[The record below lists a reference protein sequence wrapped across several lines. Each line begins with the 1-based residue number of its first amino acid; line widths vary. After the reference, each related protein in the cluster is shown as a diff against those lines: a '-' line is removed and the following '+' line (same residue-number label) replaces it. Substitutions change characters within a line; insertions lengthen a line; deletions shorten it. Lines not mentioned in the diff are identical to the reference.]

1 MPRTTKRQKR
11 NNDNNPPR
19 SELGPPIFAIDGNA
33 KGRAVRKCRTQQR
46 KSPFEDSAIAI
57 SDDESDSEAEVID
70 DVIPVAPLKK
80 RRRSPSPVGRSLP
93 SDDEAVGMSDSSHS
107 DAEEAPSPTGLTVH
121 LTINIPPGHRGPITL
136 NLDPKTFAATP
147 CVPSKPDKLTQTTLA
162 RLNARSVPKKK
173 KLAGFL
179 DLPAELRNDIYRLA
193 FVTERPTIN
202 FALPDNLSRTA
213 ALLRTCRQVYEEGR
227 SILYA
232 ENAFAIERRTQRYG
246 SFWEHE
252 WRELGYLNVRKFM
265 KAIGPTNTAL
275 IRKVSFM
282 LEDAV
287 PCLNP
292 SMKTN
297 EERRFVHDADL
308 ISVLRHL
315 GDHAQL
321 QTLELHFHGR
331 RRVDRTDDRFLD
343 YMKRLKADTVTFVDW
358 PPGSKYPRGSKQ
370 EDSVRSSLLVNC
382 TRKTK
387 KFDV

>member
-11 NNDNNPPR
+11 NNDSNHPR

-57 SDDESDSEAEVID
+57 SDDESDSEAEVVD

-80 RRRSPSPVGRSLP
+80 RRRSPSPVGRLLP
-93 SDDEAVGMSDSSHS
+93 SDDDAVGMSDSSHS
-107 DAEEAPSPTGLTVH
+107 DAEEVPSPTGITVH
-121 LTINIPPGHRGPITL
+121 LTVNIPPGHRGPITL

-213 ALLRTCRQVYEEGR
+213 ALLRTCRQVYVR
-227 SILYA
+227 
-232 ENAFAIERRTQRYG
+232 FTHCIE
-246 SFWEHE
+246 
-252 WRELGYLNVRKFM
+252 
-265 KAIGPTNTAL
+265 
-275 IRKVSFM
+275 
-282 LEDAV
+282 
-287 PCLNP
+287 
-292 SMKTN
+292 
-297 EERRFVHDADL
+297 
-308 ISVLRHL
+308 
-315 GDHAQL
+315 
-321 QTLELHFHGR
+321 QT
-331 RRVDRTDDRFLD
+331 
-343 YMKRLKADTVTFVDW
+343 W
-358 PPGSKYPRGSKQ
+358 Q
-370 EDSVRSSLLVNC
+370 C
-382 TRKTK
+382 
-387 KFDV
+387 

>member
-1 MPRTTKRQKR
+1 M
-11 NNDNNPPR
+11 
-19 SELGPPIFAIDGNA
+19 
-33 KGRAVRKCRTQQR
+33 
-46 KSPFEDSAIAI
+46 
-57 SDDESDSEAEVID
+57 
-70 DVIPVAPLKK
+70 
-80 RRRSPSPVGRSLP
+80 
-93 SDDEAVGMSDSSHS
+93 
-107 DAEEAPSPTGLTVH
+107 
-121 LTINIPPGHRGPITL
+121 
-136 NLDPKTFAATP
+136 
-147 CVPSKPDKLTQTTLA
+147 
-162 RLNARSVPKKK
+162 
-173 KLAGFL
+173 
-179 DLPAELRNDIYRLA
+179 
-193 FVTERPTIN
+193 
-202 FALPDNLSRTA
+202 
-213 ALLRTCRQVYEEGR
+213 
-227 SILYA
+227 
-232 ENAFAIERRTQRYG
+232 
-246 SFWEHE
+246 
-252 WRELGYLNVRKFM
+252 
-265 KAIGPTNTAL
+265 
-275 IRKVSFM
+275 
-282 LEDAV
+282 